1 VTGKGIQHHFK
12 ILKHNEQ
19 TKEYYKVIRKCEG
32 KTNGGSVE
40 KIQIEDNKGMK
51 TVYDKITIEQEIM
64 RVNEEKLLQ
73 AANTP

>member
-1 VTGKGIQHHFK
+1 
-12 ILKHNEQ
+12 
-19 TKEYYKVIRKCEG
+19 
-32 KTNGGSVE
+32 VE